1 MPYPQDVLDAAAQ
14 YQAALERQDAAALA
28 RLARAYN
35 DAYQRIK
42 GKLDT
47 LLLDTAGRDLTT
59 GEVTRMAQ
67 YRSMLAQIGVELRD
81 MEALTRDITRQLA
94 DLGIET
100 GRRNAG
106 DYISILASGETKIS
120 TGFMRLPSGAIKT
133 MLGFLSDDSPL
144 YKGIAGISEH
154 APEIASALVQGIAQ
168 GRNPTQI
175 AGILTRTWGMQLT
188 SSMKTARTAMLWAH
202 REASRATYAA
212 NGDVV
217 KGWIWYA
224 ELDSDTCLS
233 CVSMHGTEHPLDE
246 PLDDHWNGRCVAL
259 PLTMFGNP
267 VEKNGETW
275 FREQSEQRQ
284 REMMGG
290 KRHAA
295 WVEGKFEFG
304 ALSRQTDDA
313 VFGHM
318 RTETPLKDLVRDE

>member
-1 MPYPQDVLDAAAQ
+1 MPYLPDVLSAAAQ

-28 RLARAYN
+28 RLARAYH
-35 DAYQRIK
+35 DAYKRIE
-42 GKLDT
+42 GKLNA
-47 LLLDTAGRDLTT
+47 LLLETAGRDLTM
-59 GEVTRMAQ
+59 GEVTRLGQ
-67 YRSMLAQIGVELRD
+67 YRSMLSQIGVELRD

-94 DLGIET
+94 DLGIDT

-106 DYISILASGETKIS
+106 NYISILASGETKIS
-120 TGFMRLPSGAIKT
+120 ADFMRLPSGAIKT
-133 MLGFLSDDSPL
+133 MLGFLADDSPL

-154 APEIASALVQGIAQ
+154 APDIASALVQGIAQ
-168 GRNPTQI
+168 GRSPNEI
-175 AGILTRTWGMQLT
+175 SRLLNRTWGMELT

-233 CVSMHGTEHPLDE
+233 CVSMHGTEHPIDE

-259 PLTMFGNP
+259 PLTVFGNP
-267 VEKNGETW
+267 VEKSGETW

-290 KRHAA
+290 RRHAA
-295 WVEGKFEFG
+295 WQDGKFEFG
-304 ALSRQTDDA
+304 ALSRQVDDT

>member
-120 TGFMRLPSGAIKT
+120 ADFMRLPSGAIKT